1 MKREAERKKEKKKE
15 EFRSVAAAYAVFRP
29 FWAQTQQSASQPVGS
44 RVAGSQVARSSA
56 RFVRAR
62 NQ

>member
-15 EFRSVAAAYAVFRP
+15 EFRSVVAAYTVFRP
-29 FWAQTQQSASQPVGS
+29 FWAQTEQLASQTADS
-44 RVAGSQVARSSA
+44 RDVYSQVVRSLA

>member
-29 FWAQTQQSASQPVGS
+29 FWAQTQQSASQTADS
-44 RVAGSQVARSSA
+44 RDVYSQVVRSLA